1 MTAKFI
7 DFETKKTTEIHPY
20 VRDFTIKINGDICR
34 TLNDNLTLF
43 HPLAPE
49 GVDPGLFVSAILS
62 VLSKRLVTCMLDITE
77 DAEEAKTMLYRH
89 IDAQLAHVKH
99 CRTN

>member
-1 MTAKFI
+1 MTAKYV
-7 DFETKKTTEIHPY
+7 DFETKISTEIHPY
-20 VRDFTIKINGDICR
+20 IQDFTKKINGDISR
-34 TLNDNLTLF
+34 TLNDNLSLF

-77 DAEEAKTMLYRH
+77 DAEEAQALLYKH
-89 IDAQLAHVKH
+89 IAAQLAHVKH